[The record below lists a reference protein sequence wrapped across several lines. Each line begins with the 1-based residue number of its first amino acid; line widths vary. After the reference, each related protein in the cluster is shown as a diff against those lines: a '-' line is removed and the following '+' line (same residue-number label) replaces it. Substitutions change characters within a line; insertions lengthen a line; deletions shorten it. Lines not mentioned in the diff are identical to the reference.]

1 MEKNRVTVTIDGREY
16 PVASVEP
23 VEHIE
28 NVAQLVDSKV
38 RELRRSAVL
47 NHEIALVFACLNLAD
62 ELVKLKGQTEPQQA
76 EEVSEPEPKT
86 RRSPKRGPKG
96 KA

>member
-16 PVASVEP
+16 PVASVES

-62 ELVKLKGQTEPQQA
+62 ELVKIKGLNEPQKI
-76 EEVSEPEPKT
+76 EETGEPENKT
-86 RRSPKRGPKG
+86 RRGTKRGPKG